1 MKKDDG
7 LSLNEI
13 AVPILAL
20 SAFTALCY
28 FAAVVLVPT
37 VMAITL
43 AYVLWPAIAR
53 LKKWKVPH
61 VVAVL
66 SVVLL
71 SVVLLSLVGLLIYDQ
86 GSELVSSVPEYWG
99 QFQELRVQKLPN
111 MPAFLD
117 TLINSNVDELLKK
130 IDVTSLSS
138 VPKYFFK
145 GVGSVLSFLGQAVL
159 VFLLTIFVLIEQ
171 PAYHR
176 RLKNIFGA
184 GRASATSGMVEQVSN
199 RIAGYIWVRFI
210 TTVGLAVVFTVGL
223 LIGGVKYAYIWG
235 PLAAILNLVPYVGA
249 FVGAVPPMIM
259 ALVQFN
265 SVFAVLMVL
274 GFIMAVQ
281 FVESNIIMPRMLQG
295 SLNISL
301 LAQLVST
308 IYWGWL
314 WGAVGIILAVPITA
328 ALKVFCDNV
337 ESLKPVGIL
346 LSGDE
351 S

>member
-37 VMAITL
+37 VMAITM

-99 QFQELRVQKLPN
+99 QFQELRVQKLPD

-117 TLINSNVDELLKK
+117 TLVNSNVDELLKK

-145 GVGSVLSFLGQAVL
+145 GVGSVLSFIGQVVL

-184 GRASATSGMVEQVSN
+184 GRATATTGMVEQVSN